1 MLKDAQRYKHTDGWG
16 WGRWRGLDL
25 KPYGKDARFVT
36 ECTSCHL
43 PVRGNDHVYTLPIT
57 AARVNGEEIVNNAAA
72 LPAKLPYQPL
82 EWSAITMYV
91 DPANHTIATLYGNE
105 TALRSL
111 TLRSTDAATA
121 PSYTRGAVLALVTWI
136 QRDDP
141 HWFGARIPDTPQSI
155 EFVEVGLESGK
166 SNYRRFTGAELAS
179 ATVESTTQTVRMK
192 FILGLSPVR
201 LP

>member
-1 MLKDAQRYKHTDGWG
+1 M
-16 WGRWRGLDL
+16 
-25 KPYGKDARFVT
+25 T
-36 ECTSCHL
+36 ECTGCHL
-43 PVRGNDHVYTLPIT
+43 PVRGNDDVYTLPIT
-57 AARVNGEEIVNNAAA
+57 AAHVNGEEIVNNAAA
-72 LPAKLPYQPL
+72 LPAKLPSQPL

-91 DPANHTIATLYGNE
+91 DPANHTMATLYGNE

-111 TLRSTDAATA
+111 TLRSTDAATT
-121 PSYTRGAVLALVTWI
+121 PSYTPGAVLALVTWI

-155 EFVEVGLESGK
+155 EFVEVGPESGK
-166 SNYRRFTGAELAS
+166 HYRPFAGAEFAP
-179 ATVESTTQTVRMK
+179 ATVETTTQTARMK